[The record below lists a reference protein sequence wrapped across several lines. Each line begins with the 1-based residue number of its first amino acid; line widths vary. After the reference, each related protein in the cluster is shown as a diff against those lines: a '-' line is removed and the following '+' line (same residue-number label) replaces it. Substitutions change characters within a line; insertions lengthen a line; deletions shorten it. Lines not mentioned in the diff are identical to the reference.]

1 MRRGRTVGCCCAP
14 GTPSAPAALARLKK
28 LLCDDD
34 LTDEIGAAWAIKEL
48 LRQATSSAVA

>member
-1 MRRGRTVGCCCAP
+1 LAP
-14 GTPSAPAALARLKK
+14 LKK